1 MAPKKV
7 YIDIDA
13 VKSELEKL
21 GVSNAEEE
29 ALVINSKIKAI
40 IANYKEKPSISKE
53 QYKSALPFFDAY
65 DSIDDLNIPRWVKER
80 LKEARVLGT
89 TFQTIIF
96 PEGTKYQ
103 INNPLNDLSAT
114 EWLNFTSSVF
124 STFYN
129 TSGEN
134 SYAHNIRKIHPSP
147 KPPQLMRDIIKFFTK
162 EEELV
167 LDFCMGVG
175 GSLLGAGLCNRKA
188 IGIELNQTF
197 IDAYKAAA
205 LELKLPIFPT
215 IQGDCLELLGNKVA
229 INDLTNNEKFSLIL
243 IDPPYGN
250 MMSREKTGGDMY
262 VYGSVGTPFTDD
274 QRDFGNMSVPDCIE
288 SIKKSI
294 DLAIDFL
301 KVKGYIVIFIKDF
314 QPKKKETNLLHAE
327 IISKINEI
335 ANIQYKGLRIWA
347 DKSAK
352 LFPYGYPL
360 SFVANQIHQ
369 YILVFRKEK

>member
-1 MAPKKV
+1 M
-7 YIDIDA
+7 
-13 VKSELEKL
+13 
-21 GVSNAEEE
+21 
-29 ALVINSKIKAI
+29 
-40 IANYKEKPSISKE
+40 
-53 QYKSALPFFDAY
+53 
-65 DSIDDLNIPRWVKER
+65 
-80 LKEARVLGT
+80 
-89 TFQTIIF
+89 
-96 PEGTKYQ
+96 
-103 INNPLNDLSAT
+103 
-114 EWLNFTSSVF
+114 
-124 STFYN
+124 
-129 TSGEN
+129 
-134 SYAHNIRKIHPSP
+134 
-147 KPPQLMRDIIKFFTK
+147 
-162 EEELV
+162 
-167 LDFCMGVG
+167 
-175 GSLLGAGLCNRKA
+175 
-188 IGIELNQTF
+188 
-197 IDAYKAAA
+197 
-205 LELKLPIFPT
+205 
-215 IQGDCLELLGNKVA
+215 LGNKVA